1 MYKRIIQ
8 FFLLLG
14 FFAYGQEAIAQI
26 PNKQN
31 YETVAVE
38 KGDTVGRIAL
48 RATRNAANWKANW
61 VLVMDN
67 RGRVRSNKHLIRPG
81 WQVLIQK
88 DQVKTTAILSNNQSL
103 AAICQQYVNPDC
115 LKSLSAINEIR
126 NPRQALDQTVYIPKT
141 FSPAI
146 PPPSLPLPTVQMEKV
161 TYLQPVIL
169 WAIAA
174 VLASAVLIFV
184 IARYRPRIA
193 KSSFPKFFQVPKS
206 QKRAKLG
213 LIRDDII
220 HRAAQAGTHINDSW
234 LKIRPL
240 RAIIIYDA
248 NKIPAG
254 LNTVLEQT
262 KQVYSEAGATL
273 GHKTGKEGLNQY
285 TVPFIKFHRL
295 GKISLEQ
302 IREIGV
308 DWLNPAMRKYA
319 DKLRD
324 ELIKRQRTDRNQEPL
339 VIKPHPDPKNGK
351 LIIEIVGQ
359 LRRKKLSEIPDTE
372 EHIERTM
379 QRIGDARF
387 KKESFRFED
396 DKGILTL
403 KFT

>member
-81 WQVLIQK
+81 WQVL
-88 DQVKTTAILSNNQSL
+88 
-103 AAICQQYVNPDC
+103 
-115 LKSLSAINEIR
+115 
-126 NPRQALDQTVYIPKT
+126 IPKT

-319 DKLRD
+319 DK
-324 ELIKRQRTDRNQEPL
+324 
-339 VIKPHPDPKNGK
+339 
-351 LIIEIVGQ
+351 
-359 LRRKKLSEIPDTE
+359 
-372 EHIERTM
+372 
-379 QRIGDARF
+379 
-387 KKESFRFED
+387 
-396 DKGILTL
+396 
-403 KFT
+403 